1 MGNISDR
8 EDSDENE
15 IMKNK
20 LLLNDNLYFGNEEDS
35 ARENKK
41 KQILRKLNKKIKKSL
56 IEIDPSDNNSNQTK
70 KYTY

>member
-41 KQILRKLNKKIKKSL
+41 TQILRKLNKKIKKSL

>member
-41 KQILRKLNKKIKKSL
+41 
-56 IEIDPSDNNSNQTK
+56 T
-70 KYTY
+70 